1 MKLQLI
7 DYKPE
12 YQPYFERFNKAW
24 LEEFFTVEP
33 LDKWVL
39 EHPDE
44 AILKDGGKIYFAVS
58 DSAIIGT
65 VALRFIEEG
74 VYEMTKM
81 AVDKSYQGGG
91 AGQFLCRSAI
101 EKAQEMGMRKLIL
114 YSNRVL
120 GNAIHIYRKMGFS
133 EIPVVPGT
141 YKRSDIMMEINFVQQ
156 KTPKSDTMKTK
167 PLSEQEIQKFRAET
181 RGTAQRIHFNNAGAS
196 LPTDI
201 VVQTMVDY
209 LTEEATYGGY
219 ETEAKY
225 NGQLEN
231 VYTLIAELIHANVDE
246 VAIAENASTAWGIAF
261 NGIDFKTGDVI
272 ITSEMEYVTN
282 LIGFLSVQKKF
293 GVEVKVIPNDEKG
306 NFSLQALEEVI
317 TPQTKLIAVTEIA
330 STTGCMIPIIDI
342 GKIARKH
349 NILYLVDACQS
360 AGHVPID
367 VKEIGC
373 DLLSVT
379 GRKYLRAP
387 RGTGF
392 LYVRKEV
399 QDQVKPI
406 FMDNHA
412 TDWVSLNDY
421 QLRNDA
427 RRYELYEKNR
437 ALTLGLGKAIEYAL
451 NIGMDRIWDR
461 IQYLSALL
469 RAQLAQI
476 DGITVH
482 DFGDKQCGIVTF
494 SVEGFDAATIKSKL
508 AEDRINVTVGKAVST
523 LIYMEKNHLE
533 SVVRASIHYYNTEQE
548 IQILCK
554 SLEGIIRSV
563 IAKAV

>member
-1 MKLQLI
+1 
-7 DYKPE
+7 
-12 YQPYFERFNKAW
+12 
-24 LEEFFTVEP
+24 
-33 LDKWVL
+33 
-39 EHPDE
+39 
-44 AILKDGGKIYFAVS
+44 
-58 DSAIIGT
+58 
-65 VALRFIEEG
+65 
-74 VYEMTKM
+74 
-81 AVDKSYQGGG
+81 
-91 AGQFLCRSAI
+91 
-101 EKAQEMGMRKLIL
+101 
-114 YSNRVL
+114 
-120 GNAIHIYRKMGFS
+120 
-133 EIPVVPGT
+133 
-141 YKRSDIMMEINFVQQ
+141 ME
-156 KTPKSDTMKTK
+156 TSRLTD
-167 PLSEQEIQKFRAET
+167 QEIQQFRTET
-181 RGTAQRIHFNNAGAS
+181 IGTLQRIHFNNAGAS
-196 LPTDI
+196 LPPD
-201 VVQTMVDY
+201 VVLQTMFDY
-209 LTEEATYGGY
+209 LNEEATYGGY

-225 NGQLEN
+225 QEQIEN
-231 VYTLIAELIHANVDE
+231 VYTLIAQLINANVDE

-261 NGIDFKTGDVI
+261 NGIDFKKDDVV
-272 ITSEMEYVTN
+272 ITCEMEYVTN
-282 LIGFLSVQKKF
+282 LIGFLNVQKQF
-293 GVEVKVIPNDEKG
+293 GVEVKVIPNDEWG
-306 NFSLQALEEVI
+306 NFSLQALEEAI

-330 STTGCMIPIIDI
+330 STSGCMIPIIDI

-367 VKEIGC
+367 VKKIGC
-373 DLLSVT
+373 DMLSVT

-399 QDQVKPI
+399 QDQIKPI

-412 TDWVSLNDY
+412 TGWVSLDDY

-451 NIGMDRIWDR
+451 NIGLDRIWDR

-469 RAQLAQI
+469 RTQLAQI

-482 DFGDKQCGIVTF
+482 DFGDRQCGIVTF
-494 SVEGFDAATIKSKL
+494 SIEGFDAATIKTRL

-523 LIYMEKNHLE
+523 LIYMEKNQLK
-533 SVVRASIHYYNTEQE
+533 SVVRASIHYYNTEEE

-554 SLEGIIRSV
+554 SSEAIIRSV